1 MGSCGHLSEEWSK
14 KVYITNNTRLYG
26 LNKDLE
32 QEGNEQK
39 LEGASCFGS
48 NVNK

>member
-1 MGSCGHLSEEWSK
+1 MPYLSEDGSK
-14 KVYITNNTRLYG
+14 NVYITNNTRLYG

-39 LEGASCFGS
+39 LEDAMH
-48 NVNK
+48 VLK